1 MKSRSS
7 DTRPVTAGWTR
18 TKLPVTSEM
27 LVVDIGSGAHP
38 NPRADVLVDRDLTD
52 NRHRAG
58 HSLVLDGRPLVC
70 ADVNAL
76 PFRDGAVDFA
86 IISHLAEH
94 VDDPAAMCAEVSR
107 AAVAGYIETPS
118 PLCDKLLH
126 EDYHIWRVDNRDGVL
141 AFEAK
146 DESSRVW
153 PAFTDRFYKL
163 YNSARPQ
170 SERPTFTLPSGP
182 VGRALRFVI
191 TGVGFVMNKTGLM
204 HTKVMFS
211 LNRPLRWGVSG
222 RVQTS

>member
-1 MKSRSS
+1 MSS
-7 DTRPVTAGWTR
+7 SQNNDTTVTAGWTR
-18 TKLPVTSEM
+18 SKIPVTNDM

-58 HSLVLDGRPLVC
+58 HPLSLDGRPLVC

-126 EDYHIWRVDNRDGVL
+126 EDYHIWRVGESDGEL
-141 AFEAK
+141 HFEAK
-146 DESSRVW
+146 NEHSRMW
-153 PAFTDRFYKL
+153 PAFTDRFYKI
-163 YNSARPQ
+163 YMSARPH
-170 SERPTFTLPSGP
+170 SERPTYTLPSGP
-182 VGRALRFVI
+182 VGRVLRFII

-204 HTKVMFS
+204 HTNVMFS
-211 LNRPLRWGVSG
+211 PNRPLRWTVSG
-222 RVQTS
+222 APRGD

>member
-1 MKSRSS
+1 MKSRRSTE
-7 DTRPVTAGWTR
+7 DTVTAGWTR
-18 TKLPVTSEM
+18 TKMPVTPEM

-58 HSLVLDGRPLVC
+58 HSLVVDGRPLVC

-76 PFRDGAVDFA
+76 PFRDGSVDFA
-86 IISHLAEH
+86 IVSHLAEH
-94 VDDPAAMCAEVSR
+94 VENPAGMCQEVSR

-126 EDYHIWRVDNRDGVL
+126 EDYHIWRVDNRHGVL
-141 AFEAK
+141 EFEAK
-146 DESSRVW
+146 NEDSRVW
-153 PAFTDRFYKL
+153 PAFTDRFYKI

-170 SERPTFTLPSGP
+170 SERPTFNLPGGS
-182 VGRALRFVI
+182 VGRVLRFVI

-204 HTKVMFS
+204 HTKIMFS
-211 LNRPLRWGVSG
+211 PNRPLRWEVSD
-222 RVQTS
+222 RTA